1 MIIWM
6 NFGEDEIEININGFT
21 SSSAGIND
29 KYLIDLTPSNSCS
42 FRKISF
48 RAKYNNYTSRYELLM
63 DS

>member
-1 MIIWM
+1 M
-6 NFGEDEIEININGFT
+6 NFGEDGIEININGFT

-29 KYLIDLTPSNSCS
+29 KYLIDLTPSNSS